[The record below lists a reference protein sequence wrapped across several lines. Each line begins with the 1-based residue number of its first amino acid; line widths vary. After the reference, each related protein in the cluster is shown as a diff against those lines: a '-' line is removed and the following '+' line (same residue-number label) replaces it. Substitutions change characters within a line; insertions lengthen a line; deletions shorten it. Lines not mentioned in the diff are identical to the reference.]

1 MFCGQARF
9 SDWKCGI
16 FAFLIGGSSAMDSKS
31 EASLHSNVFFRF
43 RRVLVGEVFF
53 FSFSSSRLFF
63 VGFP

>member
-31 EASLHSNVFFRF
+31 EASLHSNVFFLGF
-43 RRVLVGEVFF
+43 VEFWLVRFF